1 MTPSFSPF
9 LAHLLMAGL
18 ARRAMLSSG
27 TPAEPPAP
35 NGTDVAEAAPPPA
48 AKPSSGTILLR

>member
-27 TPAEPPAP
+27 TSAEPPAP
-35 NGTDVAEAAPPPA
+35 NGTDVAEAAKPPA
-48 AKPSSGTILLR
+48 QPSPVATLLR

>member
-27 TPAEPPAP
+27 TPAEPPAAH
-35 NGTDVAEAAPPPA
+35 GTEVAEAAPPPA
-48 AKPSSGTILLR
+48 QPSTGAVLLR